1 MDSMNQIEAALRLR
15 EFMASNEGWGRDAGR
30 EVYRKLVD
38 FVESKSGIAIF
49 RVSMAGVKRI
59 DISFASETIV
69 ELARKHRGKKGFCFV
84 DLGDADM
91 EENWEAAAER
101 AKQPLMKWEGT
112 KSHILGVKPSVGIA
126 DALDFALTRVETKAS
141 EFAGAH
147 KSVSITN
154 ASTKFKQLW
163 EQGFLLRRE
172 SVAESG
178 GVEYVY
184 VAIK

>member
-1 MDSMNQIEAALRLR
+1 MDSMKEIVAVLRLR
-15 EFMASNEGWGRDAGR
+15 EFMESNEGWGREAGR

-38 FVESKSGIAIF
+38 FVESKPGIAIF
-49 RVSMAGVKRI
+49 RVSLAGVKRI
-59 DISFASETIV
+59 DISFASETVV

-84 DLGDADM
+84 DLDDADM
-91 EENWEAAAER
+91 EENWEAAADR

-112 KSHILGVKPSVGIA
+112 KSHILGVKPSVGIT
-126 DALDFALTRVETKAS
+126 DALDFALTRVETRAS

-147 KSVSITN
+147 KGVSITN